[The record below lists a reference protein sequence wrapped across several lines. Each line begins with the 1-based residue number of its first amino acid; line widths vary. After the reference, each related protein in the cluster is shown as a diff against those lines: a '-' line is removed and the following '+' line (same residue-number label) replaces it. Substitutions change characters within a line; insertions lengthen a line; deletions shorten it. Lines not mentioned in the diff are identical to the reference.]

1 MVNYDG
7 LYNKIYYGDNLTANY
22 FSNQKLYFK
31 IIDNGTILPHK
42 PLTINGKWTWGFGGI
57 VDSSGKY
64 LKESFVN
71 SITGGGTLRLKKC
84 VIILQPSFTWECF
97 LRSGG
102 IA

>member
-1 MVNYDG
+1 MTNYDG
-7 LYNKIYYGDNLTANY
+7 LYNKDYYGEIL
-22 FSNQKLYFK
+22 NQKHFSEKKLNFR
-31 IIDNGTILPHK
+31 IIENGTILPHK
-42 PLTINGKWTWGFGGI
+42 HLTVNGQWTWGFGGI